1 MSSYLD
7 QVVDAVAAVVD
18 LPREEI
24 LDAVQPPPDPDMG
37 DYGFPCFQLAKTLR
51 RSPAQIASELASQ
64 VQVQPPIREARGVGP
79 YLNFFVDRPRFAAE
93 VLGRVLSLQSQFGAS
108 DEGAGRNVVIDYSS
122 PNIAK
127 PFGIGHLRSTVI
139 GNSLYKLFSFLG
151 YRVVRV
157 NHVGDWGTQFGK
169 LITAVKHWGGGL
181 DLATATVEDQY
192 RLYVRF
198 HKEAEADPSLE
209 DEARAWHKR
218 VEERD
223 PEARALWQMFRDA
236 SLADFRRM
244 YDLLGVDFDSWA
256 GESFYEEMLDDAVRT
271 TFETGVAR
279 QDQDVTLVDL
289 SEYEL
294 PPCLLRKSDGATLY
308 ATRDLAALLY
318 RYRTYQF
325 HRVIYVVGTPQN
337 LHFQQLFGM
346 IRKMGYDWADRCVHV
361 NFGHIRGMKSR
372 EGTLVLLEDVLGRS
386 MQMVRDIIRDR
397 QLDVDDVDEVAKQV
411 GVGAIVFADL
421 SRRRMRDYNFS
432 WDEILNFDGETGPY
446 VQYTH
451 ARLCSILRKW
461 GQPVP
466 AAYDPAL
473 LSTPEEAACV
483 RTLERFPEVIRQAAD
498 EAEPHLV
505 ANYLIEVSTVANS
518 FYQRHRVMDAGDDAL
533 VASRI
538 VLVDALRQ
546 VLVNGLGLLGVAA
559 PERM

>member
-169 LITAVKHWGGGL
+169 LITAVKHWGGSL

-271 TFETGVAR
+271 AFETGVAR

-421 SRRRMRDYNFS
+421 SRRRIKDIEFN
-432 WDEILNFDGETGPY
+432 WDEILNFEGETGPY

-451 ARLCSILRKW
+451 ARLCSLLRKY
-461 GQPVP
+461 GEPV
-466 AAYDPAL
+466 DPSADVSL
-473 LSTPEEAACV
+473 LDEPEEWQLV
-483 RTLERFPEVIRQAAD
+483 RTLEAFPAAVRRA
-498 EAEPHLV
+498 AEQYEPSIVSSHLLEM
-505 ANYLIEVSTVANS
+505 AAASNQ
-518 FYQRHRVMDAGDDAL
+518 FYQRHRVIDPANPSLTKARAL
-533 VASRI
+533 
-538 VLVDALRQ
+538 LVDATRQ
-546 VLVNGLGLLGVAA
+546 AIANALSLLGMAA